1 MTDNIQLMTMQEAA
15 KILKVSE
22 RTVRR
27 YIKDGHLK
35 GYKLEGAYRI
45 TDKELKRFLKNREV
59 SKLKK

>member
-1 MTDNIQLMTMQEAA
+1 MANDIQLMTMQEVAE
-15 KILKVSE
+15 KIKVSE

-45 TDKELKRFLKNREV
+45 TNKELERFLNEREV
-59 SKLKK
+59 K

>member
-1 MTDNIQLMTMQEAA
+1 MKMTDNIQLMTMQEVAQQ
-15 KILKVSE
+15 LKVSE

-45 TDKELKRFLKNREV
+45 TDKELERFLNEREV
-59 SKLKK
+59 N